1 MIKEFKEF
9 INRGN
14 IVELAVAFVM
24 GVAFSAVVSSFVDRI
39 VNPLIGLAF
48 NTASLDT
55 WATFGKIDE
64 ATGLPAGSVGAFIGA
79 VLNFLIVAWV
89 LFLVIKAYNR
99 MQAQE
104 EEAPEEPAAPSE
116 EVVLLTE
123 IRNSL
128 QNR

>member
-24 GVAFSAVVSSFVDRI
+24 GVAFSAVVNTFVDRI
-39 VNPLIGLAF
+39 INPLIGLAF

-79 VLNFLIVAWV
+79 IINFLVIAWV
-89 LFLVIKAYNR
+89 LFLVVKAYNR
-99 MQAQE
+99 MQRE
-104 EEAPEEPAAPSE
+104 EEETPEEPAAPSE

-123 IRNSL
+123 IRDSL
-128 QNR
+128 RSN

>member
-24 GVAFSAVVSSFVDRI
+24 GDAFSAVVSSFVDRI

-79 VLNFLIVAWV
+79 IINFLIVAWV

-104 EEAPEEPAAPSE
+104 EEAPEEPAAPSD